1 MKCCFVIPCYNH
13 DLVIRDTV
21 IALTQYS
28 FPIIII
34 DDGSQPSTKEILEQV
49 AQEFDNVQLIQHVD
63 NGGKGAAMQTGLAAA
78 IENKM
83 THALQVDADGQHDLT
98 DLQAFIQAAEQYPND
113 LISGQPVYD
122 SSISKGRFYGR
133 YITHFWVALE
143 TLSFKV
149 IDTMCGYRV
158 YPLAEYKTLIS
169 TATLGKRMDFD
180 IEVMVKLIWQ
190 GVNVRFVKTKVH
202 YPEFGSSHFHAFK
215 DNVLIS
221 KMHTRL
227 FFGMLWRLPKLVLRK
242 LFSSQSSKQ
251 SKK

>member
-21 IALTQYS
+21 IALQKYL

-34 DDGSQPSTKEILEQV
+34 DDGSQDSTKKVLQQI
-49 AQEFDNVQLIQHVD
+49 AQEFEQVQLIQRTK

-78 IENKM
+78 IDNNM
-83 THALQVDADGQHDLT
+83 THALQIDADGQHDLR
-98 DLQAFIQAAEQYPND
+98 DLPAFLLEAEQHPKA

-122 SSISKGRFYGR
+122 NTISKGRFYGR

-149 IDTMCGYRV
+149 IDSMCGYRV
-158 YPLAEYKTLIS
+158 YPLTEYQTLINS
-169 TATLGKRMDFD
+169 VHLGKRMDFD

-190 GVNVRFVKTKVH
+190 NVEVRFVKTKVH
-202 YPEFGSSHFHAFK
+202 YPELGISHFHAFK
-215 DNVLIS
+215 DNILIS

-227 FFGMLWRLPKLVLRK
+227 FLGMLWRLPKLLGRK
-242 LFSSQSSKQ
+242 KFFKRTR
-251 SKK
+251 